1 MLGELTMLQLYNV
14 ALTAGKAHRDHK
26 HHHAHQ
32 FDHNGNQI
40 TTPAPTTRAPA
51 RLPSHPLLTGGQL
64 NPALML
70 NFAGAQPTQQA
81 PQPQVIQGQ
90 NYNAQLLNGQFV
102 GNLVSQ
108 QLLQGRAPQQPVQ
121 IQLIPVGNSVPT
133 AAPLTSS
140 RLVSSSFTNPAN
152 VQFIDTPLETHQLF
166 KRDNE
171 MLESSESKFGDKI
184 TKKIRRQTN
193 VALTE
198 NKHQKR
204 ELYISG
210 GTLIDDGL
218 QPATSSFDQD
228 FLDGLAGIGENKP
241 ILRAQKQNDERE
253 PAEAEVKAVMNVCSG
268 CDEEPFGK
276 ALVFSWRTVPKK
288 LYSGAFFS
296 PAVPQCKLF

>member
-40 TTPAPTTRAPA
+40 TTPAPTSRTPT
-51 RLPSHPLLTGGQL
+51 RLPTHPLLTGGQL

-90 NYNAQLLNGQFV
+90 NYNAQLVNGQFV
-102 GNLVSQ
+102 GSLVSQ
-108 QLLQGRAPQQPVQ
+108 QLLQGRSPQQPVQ
-121 IQLIPVGNSVPT
+121 LQLIPVGNSGPT
-133 AAPLTSS
+133 AAPLTNS
-140 RLVSSSFTNPAN
+140 RVVSSSFANPAN

-166 KRDNE
+166 KRENE
-171 MLESSESKFGDKI
+171 GLKI
-184 TKKIRRQTN
+184 TKKAKRQT
-193 VALTE
+193 AATE

-210 GTLIDDGL
+210 GTIIDDGL

-228 FLDGLAGIGENKP
+228 FLNGLAGIGENKP

-268 CDEEPFGK
+268 CDQEPFGK